1 MTASTNPLTDSPGEG
16 PSALDATDTV
26 SAGLIRVALDLP
38 LPRLFDYLCPGVSSN
53 DLGRRVVVPFGRKQM
68 LGLIAELPTVSDMDT
83 AKLRPAD
90 TVLRDIPAL
99 GADWLALAQF
109 CASYYQKPL
118 GEVVMNALPPRLR
131 RVQALA
137 APALRAIRIRSSS
150 WASIAVICRSRSS
163 AEMPWPWVV
172 T

>member
-16 PSALDATDTV
+16 PGEGPNALNATDTV

-68 LGLIAELPTVSDMDT
+68 LGLIVELPTVSDMDT

-99 GADWLALAQF
+99 GADWLALA
-109 CASYYQKPL
+109 
-118 GEVVMNALPPRLR
+118 
-131 RVQALA
+131 
-137 APALRAIRIRSSS
+137 
-150 WASIAVICRSRSS
+150 
-163 AEMPWPWVV
+163 
-172 T
+172 